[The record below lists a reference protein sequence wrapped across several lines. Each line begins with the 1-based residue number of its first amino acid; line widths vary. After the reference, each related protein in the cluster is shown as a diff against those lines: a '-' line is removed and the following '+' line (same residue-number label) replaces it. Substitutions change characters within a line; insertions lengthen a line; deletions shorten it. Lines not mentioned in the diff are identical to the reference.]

1 MGCVFLFFN
10 IIKTLILKF
19 IIAQILVFHTIEAN
33 LKTNF
38 KFIII
43 IFLELAIFLIVLL
56 FDYILK

>member
-19 IIAQILVFHTIEAN
+19 IIAKILDFHTIEAN